1 MDSVLW
7 AGWVVPLYTSSVCR
21 GALRFLIKIFL
32 LIKKKKKN
40 LVDEKAPKNF
50 NIQRLAHP
58 SNLIAN
64 LLYSLSAHCILE
76 ETIKIDA
83 KHIFPILV
91 CYINCLHQEQKR
103 HPSCLE

>member
-1 MDSVLW
+1 
-7 AGWVVPLYTSSVCR
+7 
-21 GALRFLIKIFL
+21 
-32 LIKKKKKN
+32 
-40 LVDEKAPKNF
+40 
-50 NIQRLAHP
+50 
-58 SNLIAN
+58 
-64 LLYSLSAHCILE
+64 LYSLSAHCILE